1 MVNLPKGEV
10 MQKKIDTIKDAVKS
24 SPKISDEKKSLMFQ
38 RLEEWRHEEQAM
50 KLIPDKLAEISVEIR
65 PILKEL
71 GLL

>member
-1 MVNLPKGEV
+1 MVKFSKGEV
-10 MQKKIDTIKDAVKS
+10 MQKKIDTIQDAVKS
-24 SPKISDEKKSLMFQ
+24 SPKIPDEKKSLMIQ
-38 RLEEWRHEEQAM
+38 RLEEWRHEDEAM